1 MGEKTQPVG
10 VHSFQDKFELY
21 SHGKYPTTPAKTG
34 RVICKGDNKVTLSK
48 EEHNTYKW
56 GVRNMLYMMRCSRTD
71 ILNVVSWMFDG
82 DELYNG
88 VIY

>member
-48 EEHNTYKW
+48 EEHNTYK
-56 GVRNMLYMMRCSRTD
+56 
-71 ILNVVSWMFDG
+71 
-82 DELYNG
+82 
-88 VIY
+88 